1 MFRIRLKE
9 LREKA
14 GYSQY
19 SFADKFNVSQSA
31 IASWEAGTREPKFDT
46 MQKLAD
52 FFGVSVDYL
61 LGREE
66 IKKAPAVAEAEK
78 ISDPDELLGLALYN
92 KYGTV
97 TKEDMED
104 AKKVL
109 DVFFGRRDKNEND
122 G

>member
-1 MFRIRLKE
+1 MNKLLDAR
-9 LREKA
+9 KA
-14 GYSQY
+14 KGLTQQE
-19 SFADKFNVSQSA
+19 V
-31 IASWEAGTREPKFDT
+31 
-46 MQKLAD
+46 AD
-52 FFGVSVDYL
+52 FLGITRPAYTNIENGKRQPDNKVLIALAGFYGVTADYL
-61 LGREE
+61 LG
-66 IKKAPAVAEAEK
+66 IQDTKKAPDVAEAEK

>member
-1 MFRIRLKE
+1 MISIKE
-9 LREKA
+9 LRKA
-14 GYSQY
+14 KGETQ
-19 SFADKFNVSQSA
+19 ADLAKALNVHQTAVSQWEKGRTTPDVELLPI
-31 IASWEAGTREPKFDT
+31 IAEH
-46 MQKLAD
+46 
-52 FFGVSVDYL
+52 FGVSIDFL